1 MTSTNIVAKFGLSE
15 KATTSTEAAAK
26 PSSKNAPTSATAKT
40 KPTRSASS
48 GGEKT
53 NINCRGQALSQTT
66 NADVTRIFIG
76 ALNEN
81 DPNGKIPRAQWKSLQ
96 ASLP

>member
-40 KPTRSASS
+40 KPSD
-48 GGEKT
+48 
-53 NINCRGQALSQTT
+53 Q
-66 NADVTRIFIG
+66 
-76 ALNEN
+76 
-81 DPNGKIPRAQWKSLQ
+81 SLATLQ
-96 ASLP
+96 

>member
-1 MTSTNIVAKFGLSE
+1 MSCCLPAQKREFVTTYQSAAY
-15 KATTSTEAAAK
+15 KATPKIHGLYRGCAIQFRA
-26 PSSKNAPTSATAKT
+26 
-40 KPTRSASS
+40 RSASS